1 MRAATH
7 ALRRAA
13 VAWAIAMSLA
23 SPAVARPFTV
33 EDLLGLEG
41 FGPVSVDP
49 TGHWLVL
56 ERRDPYVKTPA
67 FDYSTRNDVAGS
79 RLRLVDLY
87 RPAQARPLIPNSDGP
102 GDIAVAFSP
111 DGARLAIYRLQNHRL
126 ELGVVVVATGEVR
139 WLGVSPEEPYT
150 NRAVQ
155 WRSPTELVAI
165 ARPDGDLPLFYR
177 MSSQAAAL
185 LPGRWA
191 TTAAGGV
198 AKTVLTSGETPA
210 LRPRPAPRSLVL
222 INVLNGQRRTLA
234 EGEITDLEI
243 APGGSHVAV
252 LMSGADIQPRAD
264 APLQGIWGLQ
274 TERHNLTILEIATG
288 KQIPVDREAD
298 LLDSFICW
306 RPDGHEVLVF
316 ARSPNTPWTA
326 GRFLRVAVASGAVT
340 PVQSP
345 GLFPEIHVRPEGVY
359 AAWMGVDPVLL
370 AHPAG
375 GPQAARLDWY
385 RLAGGKP
392 INLTRALTAVPR
404 HLDNIEP
411 DSVHLIADGRAWR
424 LDAKGAVLGRPL
436 TGVDPTP
443 FPRLERARRSAE
455 DVTGREAIFWRPQK
469 AHPQMV
475 PAEAGAA
482 PIDLPLGATPL
493 AYAPRSGAAVLD
505 RRAATGLE
513 EILVARAG
521 AAPIVV
527 ETINVRLAD
536 TPPARLVAIDTPG
549 PQGET
554 VRSWLYLPP
563 DSGSG
568 APPPLVVRPYLGERN
583 PVPYPEYPP
592 PLGLTA
598 NIRTLVGH
606 GYAVLLPSLPRAPN
620 AEPLEGLADRVLAI
634 VDAVGARPDLTQAYD
649 HQRLA
654 LWGHSYGGYSVL
666 GILTQTQRFGA
677 AVASSP
683 PTNLIS
689 IWGTFQPS
697 WRVAPEDGLWMA
709 WPAGWTETAQGGMGG
724 PPWAD
729 PDRYVRNSPALL
741 ADRIQTPVLLLHG
754 DQDPIGLSQSE
765 QMFSALYRQNKPA
778 ELVTYWG
785 EEHGLSSPGTVRD
798 IYARGFGWID
808 GHLGWTP

>member
-1 MRAATH
+1 
-7 ALRRAA
+7 
-13 VAWAIAMSLA
+13 
-23 SPAVARPFTV
+23 
-33 EDLLGLEG
+33 
-41 FGPVSVDP
+41 
-49 TGHWLVL
+49 
-56 ERRDPYVKTPA
+56 
-67 FDYSTRNDVAGS
+67 
-79 RLRLVDLY
+79 
-87 RPAQARPLIPNSDGP
+87 
-102 GDIAVAFSP
+102 
-111 DGARLAIYRLQNHRL
+111 
-126 ELGVVVVATGEVR
+126 
-139 WLGVSPEEPYT
+139 
-150 NRAVQ
+150 
-155 WRSPTELVAI
+155 
-165 ARPDGDLPLFYR
+165 
-177 MSSQAAAL
+177 
-185 LPGRWA
+185 
-191 TTAAGGV
+191 
-198 AKTVLTSGETPA
+198 
-210 LRPRPAPRSLVL
+210 
-222 INVLNGQRRTLA
+222 
-234 EGEITDLEI
+234 
-243 APGGSHVAV
+243 
-252 LMSGADIQPRAD
+252 
-264 APLQGIWGLQ
+264 
-274 TERHNLTILEIATG
+274 
-288 KQIPVDREAD
+288 
-298 LLDSFICW
+298 
-306 RPDGHEVLVF
+306 
-316 ARSPNTPWTA
+316 
-326 GRFLRVAVASGAVT
+326 
-340 PVQSP
+340 
-345 GLFPEIHVRPEGVY
+345 
-359 AAWMGVDPVLL
+359 
-370 AHPAG
+370 
-375 GPQAARLDWY
+375 
-385 RLAGGKP
+385 
-392 INLTRALTAVPR
+392 
-404 HLDNIEP
+404 
-411 DSVHLIADGRAWR
+411 
-424 LDAKGAVLGRPL
+424 
-436 TGVDPTP
+436 VDPTP